1 MSTSAA
7 RRPSRRMPL
16 LREQEGQAVIEF
28 ALVLPIVLLLIFGA
42 FDLSRGFA
50 FWNDVNQVAAERA
63 RAAATGRLPDAIAGG
78 VTTDMDEVT
87 VTVTCTIAE
96 DNDTEVLGDPGDA
109 VTVSARADFD
119 HIGVVAAILD
129 LTGDGEVDVSA
140 TMRLERD
147 ASEDADVCAAS

>member
-1 MSTSAA
+1 M
-7 RRPSRRMPL
+7 
-16 LREQEGQAVIEF
+16 IEL

-50 FWNDVNQVAAERA
+50 FWNDVNQIAAERA

-78 VTTDMDEVT
+78 VTTDMQGFT
-87 VTVTCTIAE
+87 VTITCSIAE
-96 DNDTEVLGDPGDA
+96 DNETDVLGDPGDA
-109 VTVSARADFD
+109 VTVQAHADFD

-129 LTGDGEVDVSA
+129 LTGDGGVDGSA

-147 ASEDADVCAAS
+147 ASEVADVCAAS